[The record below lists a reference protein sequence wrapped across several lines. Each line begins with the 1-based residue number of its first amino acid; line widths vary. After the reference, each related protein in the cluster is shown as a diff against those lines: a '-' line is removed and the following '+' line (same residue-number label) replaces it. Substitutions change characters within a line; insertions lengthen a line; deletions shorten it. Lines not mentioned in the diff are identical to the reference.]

1 MSMLSLRFLEHLARF
16 TFRAIADR
24 HPEIFDR
31 LGTHTKC
38 RYLIDVT
45 DTPFVLLLLPKKRD
59 VRVYFRKDAPKK
71 VGAIIR
77 SPFIRLFEL
86 AQGGSDGD
94 ALFFSR
100 EITIEGDTEA
110 VVALRNALDDADID
124 IIHDTIRAMGA
135 GGYPLRLGYK
145 IFNKLH
151 HKLRPA
157 IAGLLKT

>member
-1 MSMLSLRFLEHLARF
+1 MLSLRLLEHLARF
-16 TFRAIADR
+16 AFCAVADR

-31 LGTHTKC
+31 LGSHTKC

-59 VRVYFRKDAPKK
+59 VRVHFRKDAPKAD
-71 VGAIIR
+71 AIIR
-77 SPFIRLFEL
+77 SPLPRLFEL
-86 AQGGSDGD
+86 AQGNSDGD

-100 EITIEGDTEA
+100 DITIEGDTEA

-124 IIHDTIRAMGA
+124 IIRDAIHAMGA

-145 IFNKLH
+145 IFHTLH
-151 HKLRPA
+151 NEVRPA
-157 IAGLLKT
+157 LLGIFRS